1 VARRWEQWRALL
13 GLLWRAGRWR
23 VIVVGVLA
31 VVQGL
36 VPTALILAT
45 GVLVGAV
52 PGAIRDGFDTPAG
65 ERTILALALVGATF
79 VAGALLQAATSHH
92 ARVLDSRYARGLHQA
107 VAGATLGP
115 TGIAPLED
123 PVVTNEIAAIEEVER
138 ADNFLGIVSNLRQVI
153 QERATGIGAFV
164 ILLSFAW
171 WAPFLLLAAWR
182 VVIAMVG
189 RLVEHGIE
197 LGFSLGAASD
207 MRRSRYLRTLAV
219 EPGAAKEVRV
229 FGLASWIT
237 HDYAT
242 NWLASMRRIW
252 RGRFAD
258 GIRTMGAVGAVTGA
272 HAVVLVA
279 LGWAASRGT
288 VSVAQVV
295 VYVGAV
301 LATESLGWCGDPQWA
316 MTRALAVAAQVRD
329 LERRLAEAPSDQPA
343 ERPTGTDG
351 PPSGPV
357 AVRLRD
363 VSFSYR
369 GRPEPTLA
377 GLDLEIPPGQ
387 SLAIVGEN
395 GVGKTTLI
403 KLLCGLYDPDAGT
416 VDVGGQPPARARAR
430 IGVIFQ
436 DFVRYELPL
445 RANVGFGS
453 LALSHD
459 EDALRAAL
467 AGAGG
472 ADLLQT
478 LPAGWD
484 TMLARGYEG
493 GRDLSGGQ
501 WQKVAL
507 ARALTAIRGGAGLLI
522 LDEPTANLDVRAETE
537 LFERFLDLTRGT
549 TTILVSHR
557 LASVRHADRI
567 VVIADGRVV
576 EDGTHAQLRA
586 LGGRYDRMFGL
597 QAQRFAAEEDRPDP
611 IAGSRTAGSR
621 TATPTGQGG

>member
-1 VARRWEQWRALL
+1 
-13 GLLWRAGRWR
+13 
-23 VIVVGVLA
+23 
-31 VVQGL
+31 
-36 VPTALILAT
+36 
-45 GVLVGAV
+45 
-52 PGAIRDGFDTPAG
+52 
-65 ERTILALALVGATF
+65 
-79 VAGALLQAATSHH
+79 
-92 ARVLDSRYARGLHQA
+92 
-107 VAGATLGP
+107 
-115 TGIAPLED
+115 
-123 PVVTNEIAAIEEVER
+123 
-138 ADNFLGIVSNLRQVI
+138 
-153 QERATGIGAFV
+153 
-164 ILLSFAW
+164 
-171 WAPFLLLAAWR
+171 
-182 VVIAMVG
+182 MVG
-189 RLVEHGIE
+189 KLVEHGVE
-197 LGFSLGAASD
+197 LGFSLGAASE

-219 EPGAAKEVRV
+219 EPAAAKEIRV
-229 FGLASWIT
+229 FGLASWVT

-242 NWLASMRRIW
+242 SWLASMRRIW
-252 RGRFAD
+252 DGRFSD
-258 GIRTMGAVGAVTGA
+258 SVRTMGAVGAVAVA
-272 HAVVLVA
+272 HVVVLAA

-295 VYVGAV
+295 IYVQAV

-316 MTRALAVAAQVRD
+316 MTRARAVAAQVCD
-329 LERRLAEAPSDQPA
+329 LERRLAVPSAPTLAGQPA
-343 ERPTGTDG
+343 AHRNGTAEG
-351 PPSGPV
+351 HRGPV

-363 VSFSYR
+363 LSFTYR

-416 VDVGGQPPARARAR
+416 VEVGGQRPAQARGR

-453 LALSHD
+453 LALSQD

-467 AGAGG
+467 TDAGAS
-472 ADLLQT
+472 DLLQT

-484 TMLARGYEG
+484 TVLARGYDG

-537 LFERFLDLTRGT
+537 LFERFLDLTRDT

-567 VVIADGRVV
+567 VVVADGRIV
-576 EDGTHAQLRA
+576 EDGSHEQLRA

-597 QAQRFAAEEDRPDP
+597 QAQRFAAEQGR
-611 IAGSRTAGSR
+611 ATSTSSTTTSTA
-621 TATPTGQGG
+621 TGQGG